1 MFQATVLSNLKAS
14 KATVDNP
21 LHHDDNSGIE
31 MNTGKRISIT
41 NNTND
46 SIKESLKVAIRHI
59 NTNSSDDKLTDALQV
74 LRDKYPDIFVGTEF
88 QVFDNGIS
96 PKEAGVDDN
105 SNSIR
110 K

>member
-1 MFQATVLSNLKAS
+1 MFQATVLSNDGNLKAS

-74 LRDKYPDIFVGTEF
+74 LRDKYPDIFDDDTL
-88 QVFDNGIS
+88 
-96 PKEAGVDDN
+96 GVVT
-105 SNSIR
+105 
-110 K
+110 